1 MILDME
7 GHFVSDTVAPVR
19 QPKVLGRFLMV
30 DFLISSSILD
40 KTKIFP
46 QTPKFNM
53 CFLLLERNM
62 IYISNFKNLHIQ
74 RVSIFSWTM

>member
-1 MILDME
+1 ME

-40 KTKIFP
+40 KTKTFP
-46 QTPKFNM
+46 
-53 CFLLLERNM
+53 
-62 IYISNFKNLHIQ
+62 
-74 RVSIFSWTM
+74 